1 MTARVLVVDDV
12 PANVKLLEA
21 RLMAEYFQVVTASN
35 GYEAIE
41 ICEREQCD
49 IVLLDVMMPEMD
61 GFEVCRKL
69 KQNQK
74 TMHLPV
80 VMVTALD
87 QPEDRVRGLEAGAD
101 DFLTKPVN
109 DLALITRVKS
119 LVRLKLVTDELR
131 MRASSGE
138 TVDMDITTTAD
149 RINNPNLRG
158 SIVMIDD
165 RAASYEKTVQFLS
178 REHDVAVITDSQEA
192 LFRVVDNDYDVV
204 IISLSLVDSDALRL
218 CSHLRSLE
226 RTRTLPILIVAD
238 EGQETQISRAL
249 ELGVNDYITRPLDRN
264 ETLARVRTQIKRKRY
279 NDCLRNSVQN
289 TIEMAVTDGLTGL
302 HNRRYLDSHLATLFD
317 KAKAKQ
323 SHLSAIMCDIDH
335 FKQVNDSYGHDV
347 GDEVIR
353 EFAERLKK
361 CVRGVDLASR
371 YGGEEFVVVMPDTD
385 VTLASIV
392 AERIR
397 ASIADH
403 PFIVEKGAR
412 QLAITISIGVST
424 IEESDDDPK
433 KLIKRADIG
442 LYTAKKNGRNQ
453 VIAEAA

>member
-1 MTARVLVVDDV
+1 MTARVLVVDDI

-21 RLMAEYFQVVTASN
+21 RLMAEYFQVTTASS
-35 GYEAIE
+35 GLEAIE
-41 ICEREQCD
+41 ICERDQCD

-61 GFEVCRKL
+61 GFEVCRRL
-69 KQNQK
+69 KQHPK

-87 QPEDRVRGLEAGAD
+87 QPDDRVRGLEAGAD

-119 LVRLKLVTDELR
+119 LVRLKHVTDELR

-138 TVDMDITTTAD
+138 TVGMDGVATAEA
-149 RINNPNLRG
+149 INNSQVRG
-158 SIVMIDD
+158 NIVMIDD
-165 RAASYEKTVQFLS
+165 RASSYERTVKFLS
-178 REHDVAVITDSQEA
+178 YENDVAVITDPQEA
-192 LFRVVDNDYDVV
+192 LFHIVENSYDVV
-204 IISLSLVDSDALRL
+204 IVSLDLKDFDALRL

-226 RTRTLPILIVAD
+226 RTRTLPILIVA
-238 EGQETQISRAL
+238 EEEQESQISRAL
-249 ELGVNDYITRPLDRN
+249 ELGVNDYIARPLDKN
-264 ETLARVRTQIKRKRY
+264 ELLARVRTQIKRKRY

-323 SHLSAIMCDIDH
+323 SHLSTVMCDIDH
-335 FKQVNDSYGHDV
+335 FKQVNDTHGHDV
-347 GDEVIR
+347 GDEVIK

-371 YGGEEFVVVMPDTD
+371 YGGEEFVVVMPETD
-385 VTLASIV
+385 AALASIV

-403 PFIVEKGAR
+403 PFIVEKGAK
-412 QLAITISIGVST
+412 QLAITVSVGVSS
-424 IEESDDDPK
+424 IEEGDVDPQN
-433 KLIKRADIG
+433 LMKRADIG
-442 LYTAKKNGRNQ
+442 LYIAKKNGRNQ
-453 VIAEAA
+453 VISEAA

>member
-1 MTARVLVVDDV
+1 MTARVLVVDDI

-21 RLMAEYFQVVTASN
+21 RLMAEYFHVITASS
-35 GYEAIE
+35 GQEAIE
-41 ICEREQCD
+41 ICERDQCD

-61 GFEVCRKL
+61 GFEVCKKL
-69 KQNQK
+69 KQGAK

-80 VMVTALD
+80 IMVTALD
-87 QPEDRVRGLEAGAD
+87 QTEDRVRGLEAGAD

-138 TVDMDITTTAD
+138 TVDMDSVANAEA
-149 RINNPNLRG
+149 INNSNLRG
-158 SIVMIDD
+158 NIVMVDN
-165 RAASYEKTVQFLS
+165 RVSSYERTVKFLS
-178 REHDVAVITDSQEA
+178 KENDVAVITDPQEA
-192 LFRVVDNDYDVV
+192 LFHVVENNYDVV
-204 IISLSLVDSDALRL
+204 IVSLSLTDFDALRL

-238 EGQETQISRAL
+238 EDQESQISRAL
-249 ELGVNDYITRPLDRN
+249 ELGVNDYITRPLDKN
-264 ETLARVRTQIKRKRY
+264 ELLARVRTQIKRKRY

-323 SHLSAIMCDIDH
+323 SHLSTIMCDIDH
-335 FKQVNDSYGHDV
+335 FKLVNDTHGHDV

-385 VTLASIV
+385 VALAAIV

-403 PFIVEKGAR
+403 PFIVEKGAS
-412 QLAITISIGVST
+412 QLAITVSVGVSS
-424 IEESDDDPK
+424 IEEDDDDPL
-433 KLIKRADIG
+433 KLLKRADIG

>member
-1 MTARVLVVDDV
+1 MTARVLVVDDI

-21 RLMAEYFQVVTASN
+21 RLMAEYFHVITASS
-35 GYEAIE
+35 GQEALE
-41 ICEREQCD
+41 ICERDQCD

-61 GFEVCRKL
+61 GFEVCQKL
-69 KQNQK
+69 KQNPK

-87 QPEDRVRGLEAGAD
+87 QPNDRVRGLEAGAD

-138 TVDMDITTTAD
+138 TVDMDAVANAD
-149 RINNPNLRG
+149 AVNNSEIRG
-158 SIVMIDD
+158 NIIMVDD
-165 RAASYEKTVQFLS
+165 RASSYERTVKFLS
-178 REHDVAVITDSQEA
+178 QENDVAVITDPQDA
-192 LFRVVDNDYDVV
+192 LFQVVEANYDVV
-204 IISLSLVDSDALRL
+204 VISLSLTDFDALRL

-226 RTRTLPILIVAD
+226 RTRSLPILIVAD
-238 EGQETQISRAL
+238 EGQESQISRAL
-249 ELGVNDYITRPLDRN
+249 ELGVNDYITRPLDKN
-264 ETLARVRTQIKRKRY
+264 ELLARVRTQIKRKRY

-323 SHLSAIMCDIDH
+323 SHLSTVMCDIDH
-335 FKQVNDSYGHDV
+335 FKQVNDTHGHDV

-385 VTLASIV
+385 VALASIV

-403 PFIVEKGAR
+403 PFIVEKGAK
-412 QLAITISIGVST
+412 QLAITVSVGVSS
-424 IEESDDDPK
+424 IVEGDEEPL
-433 KLIKRADIG
+433 KLLKRADIG

>member
-1 MTARVLVVDDV
+1 MTARVLVVDDI

-21 RLMAEYFQVVTASN
+21 RLMAEYFHVITASS
-35 GYEAIE
+35 GLEAIE
-41 ICEREQCD
+41 ICERDQCD

-61 GFEVCRKL
+61 GFEVCQRL
-69 KQNQK
+69 KRGAK

-80 VMVTALD
+80 IMVTALD
-87 QPEDRVRGLEAGAD
+87 QAEDRVRGLEAGAD

-138 TVDMDITTTAD
+138 TVDMDAVANAEE
-149 RINNPNLRG
+149 INNSNLRG
-158 SIVMIDD
+158 NIVMIDN
-165 RAASYEKTVQFLS
+165 RVSSYERTVKFLS
-178 REHDVAVITDSQEA
+178 QENDVAVITDPQEA
-192 LFRVVDNDYDVV
+192 LFHVVENNYDVV
-204 IISLSLVDSDALRL
+204 IISLALDDFDALRL

-238 EGQETQISRAL
+238 EGQESQISRAL
-249 ELGVNDYITRPLDRN
+249 ELGVNDYITQPLDKN
-264 ETLARVRTQIKRKRY
+264 ELLARVRTQIKRKRY

-323 SHLSAIMCDIDH
+323 SHLSTIMCDIDH
-335 FKQVNDSYGHDV
+335 FKLVNDTHGHDV
-347 GDEVIR
+347 GDEVIQ

-385 VTLASIV
+385 VALASIV

-403 PFIVEKGAR
+403 PFIVEKGAK
-412 QLAITISIGVST
+412 QLAITVSVGVSS
-424 IEESDDDPK
+424 IAEDDEEPK
-433 KLIKRADIG
+433 RLLKRADIG

-453 VIAEAA
+453 VISEAA

>member
-1 MTARVLVVDDV
+1 MTARVLVVDDI

-21 RLMAEYFQVVTASN
+21 RLMAEYFHVITASS
-35 GYEAIE
+35 GQEAIE
-41 ICEREQCD
+41 ICERDQCD

-61 GFEVCRKL
+61 GFEVCKKL
-69 KQNQK
+69 KQGAK

-80 VMVTALD
+80 IMVTALD
-87 QPEDRVRGLEAGAD
+87 QTEDRVRGLEAGAD

-138 TVDMDITTTAD
+138 TVDMDSVANAEA
-149 RINNPNLRG
+149 INNSNLRG
-158 SIVMIDD
+158 NIVMVDN
-165 RAASYEKTVQFLS
+165 RVSSYERTVKFLS
-178 REHDVAVITDSQEA
+178 KENDVAVITDPQEA
-192 LFRVVDNDYDVV
+192 LFHVVENNYDVV
-204 IISLSLVDSDALRL
+204 IVSLSLTDFDALRL

-238 EGQETQISRAL
+238 EDQESQISRAL
-249 ELGVNDYITRPLDRN
+249 ELGVNDYITRPLDKN
-264 ETLARVRTQIKRKRY
+264 ELLARVRTQIKRKRY

-323 SHLSAIMCDIDH
+323 SHLSTIMCDIDH
-335 FKQVNDSYGHDV
+335 FKLVNDTHGHDV

-385 VTLASIV
+385 VALAAIV

-403 PFIVEKGAR
+403 PFIVEKGAN
-412 QLAITISIGVST
+412 QLAITVSVGVSS
-424 IEESDDDPK
+424 IEEDDDDPL
-433 KLIKRADIG
+433 KLLKRADIG

>member
-1 MTARVLVVDDV
+1 MTARVLVVDDI

-21 RLMAEYFQVVTASN
+21 RLMAEYFHVITASS
-35 GYEAIE
+35 GQEALE
-41 ICEREQCD
+41 ICERDQCD

-61 GFEVCRKL
+61 GFEVCHRL
-69 KQNQK
+69 KQNPK

-87 QPEDRVRGLEAGAD
+87 QPNDRVRGLEAGAD

-138 TVDMDITTTAD
+138 TVDMDAVANAD
-149 RINNPNLRG
+149 AVNNSEIRG
-158 SIVMIDD
+158 NIIMVDD
-165 RAASYEKTVQFLS
+165 RASSYERTVKFLS
-178 REHDVAVITDSQEA
+178 QEHDVAVITDPQDA
-192 LFRVVDNDYDVV
+192 LFQVVESNYDVV
-204 IISLSLVDSDALRL
+204 VISLSLTDFDALRL

-226 RTRTLPILIVAD
+226 RTRSLPILIVAD
-238 EGQETQISRAL
+238 EGQESQISRAL
-249 ELGVNDYITRPLDRN
+249 ELGVNDYIIRPLDKN
-264 ETLARVRTQIKRKRY
+264 ELLARVRTQIKRKRY

-323 SHLSAIMCDIDH
+323 SHLSTVMCDIDH
-335 FKQVNDSYGHDV
+335 FKRVNDTYGHDV

-385 VTLASIV
+385 VALASIV

-403 PFIVEKGAR
+403 PFIVEKGAK
-412 QLAITISIGVST
+412 QLAITVSVGVSS
-424 IEESDDDPK
+424 IVEGDEEPL
-433 KLIKRADIG
+433 KLLKRADIG